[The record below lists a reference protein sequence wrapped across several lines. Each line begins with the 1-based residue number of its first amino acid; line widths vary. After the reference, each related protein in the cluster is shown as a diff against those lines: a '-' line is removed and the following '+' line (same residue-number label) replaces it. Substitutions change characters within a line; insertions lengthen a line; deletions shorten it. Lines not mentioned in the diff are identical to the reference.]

1 MRVWLLVFLALMG
14 VNWAPPQGVG
24 LSRAGWSAPPD
35 ETRDHAEDQPGRA
48 VTVVQGDRVAE
59 YLYNEVALFNARRF
73 ALSRG
78 NYGRSA
84 ADVCPALA
92 PARSATLGHTGAAGR
107 STALFPMPS
116 VETVAATSE
125 NGHAHFRPA
134 LIVWADV
141 EWLPSASGTGAQE
154 CYPAC
159 PSWRVDRCTGR
170 VGGAV
175 GAPRDDDFRN
185 RL

>member
-1 MRVWLLVFLALMG
+1 MSVWLLVFLALMG

-24 LSRAGWSAPPD
+24 LSRVGWSAPPD

-48 VTVVQGDRVAE
+48 VAVVRRDRVVE
-59 YLYNEVALFNARRF
+59 YLDNEVALFNSRRF

-116 VETVAATSE
+116 VETAAATSE
-125 NGHAHFRPA
+125 NSHAR
-134 LIVWADV
+134 LIG
-141 EWLPSASGTGAQE
+141 SG
-154 CYPAC
+154 
-159 PSWRVDRCTGR
+159 
-170 VGGAV
+170 
-175 GAPRDDDFRN
+175 N
-185 RL
+185 I